1 VIFILIQ
8 WNLCNLTPEFSDI
21 LWHPTTICGPKVFL
35 LTKIKSEYSDI
46 LYNPTHLPG
55 PLVCQIRQVPLYMV
69 LEKVNQDTASNI
81 CSVLIGWFWS
91 TSRKCNNRA
100 KNNQSE
106 YCIQYCILIGWFWS
120 TNRKCIHKSK
130 NNQSEYYIQC
140 IQYSDWMNLE
150 YK

>member
-1 VIFILIQ
+1 MIIRLSGRIFILIQ

-35 LTKIKSEYSDI
+35 LPVTEIKSEYSDI

-55 PLVCQIRQVPLYMV
+55 LLVCRIRQVPLYMV

-91 TSRKCNNRA
+91 TSRKCNNKV

-106 YCIQYCILIGWFWS
+106 YCIQY
-120 TNRKCIHKSK
+120 
-130 NNQSEYYIQC
+130 
-140 IQYSDWMNLE
+140 IQYSDWMTLE